1 MKTSA
6 KITTVTFLAAMA
18 LGAAALTGGCTVTST
33 SSTDT
38 DGGTSSS
45 GGSSSGGS
53 SSGGSSGSTT
63 TDGGG
68 DSSTATCDNPKQTYK
83 FPDTCQACLD
93 TKCCDKLQACF
104 NQNPAADG
112 GADVDCNTYSECVSD
127 CNADPNADQTCYDAC
142 DAATNQA
149 IITAYDILTT
159 CGETNCATECGG
171 N

>member
-33 SSTDT
+33 TSNDT

-53 SSGGSSGSTT
+53 SSGGSSGTPSDSG
-63 TDGGG
+63 TDSG
-68 DSSTATCDNPKQTYK
+68 ATCDNPKQTYK
-83 FPDTCQACLD
+83 FPDACQTCLE
-93 TKCCDKLQACF
+93 KNCCSKLNDCF
-104 NQNPAADG
+104 GQDVGDAG
-112 GADVDCNTYSECVSD
+112 DVDCNTYSSCISD
-127 CNADPNADQTCYDAC
+127 CNADPNADQTCYDTC

-149 IITAYDILTT
+149 LITSYDILTT